1 MRGNQSG
8 LKAMEKNHPNMY
20 GCKIWMFVWGK
31 EFYKSL
37 GEGGFQFT
45 ESNHSIFFLHSGSPF
60 TMIFGS
66 STMVICLC
74 RLLQGDVQIW
84 KNGGLKPIMMRS
96 LSPHFSSVWLFAG
109 AYLSSSQKKHPATHW
124 WQTQL
129 SSLKRFSTDCQA
141 AQSLHW
147 WSIARWISPRLD
159 FGFSR
164 PITDHP
170 LKVLVFDD
178 FVSSGC
184 AKSIDF

>member
-66 STMVICLC
+66 STMVFFLC

-109 AYLSSSQKKHPATHW
+109 AYLSSNQTKNTQQRTDDRHSWVHW
-124 WQTQL
+124 KDFPLIVRQL
-129 SSLKRFSTDCQA
+129 NPYIDGPSLGGFLRVWTLVSVD
-141 AQSLHW
+141 QS
-147 WSIARWISPRLD
+147 
-159 FGFSR
+159 
-164 PITDHP
+164 PIT
-170 LKVLVFDD
+170 L
-178 FVSSGC
+178 
-184 AKSIDF
+184 